1 VTRQTRLL
9 LGVVAALAAL
19 AAYWFLLLAPKR
31 EEAAALADKVAQTQA
46 AVAQAEATLASYR
59 DAERSYERLYATV
72 TRLGKAVPADDDVRS
87 LVVQLESAADASDVD
102 FGSIQVGA
110 AASAAG
116 ATEEAPAGVELPPG
130 AASIGSAGF
139 SAMAFTLDFKGRF
152 LDLTELFTRLERFVR
167 VNNERLD
174 VTGRLLRI
182 QGVQLAPDG
191 DDYRK
196 ITATVNAS
204 TYLVPATEGLTAGA
218 TAPAPAGSGST
229 TTPADAGTTPA
240 VTTATSTGVLR

>member
-1 VTRQTRLL
+1 
-9 LGVVAALAAL
+9 
-19 AAYWFLLLAPKR
+19 
-31 EEAAALADKVAQTQA
+31 
-46 AVAQAEATLASYR
+46 
-59 DAERSYERLYATV
+59 
-72 TRLGKAVPADDDVRS
+72 
-87 LVVQLESAADASDVD
+87 
-102 FGSIQVGA
+102 
-110 AASAAG
+110 
-116 ATEEAPAGVELPPG
+116 
-130 AASIGSAGF
+130 
-139 SAMAFTLDFKGRF
+139 
-152 LDLTELFTRLERFVR
+152 VR

-182 QGVQLAPDG
+182 EGVQLAPDG